1 MALGDTY
8 NNNERRNYS
17 PSVTAGYR
25 FSNPDSTIDKTSLSF
40 TYWNKL
46 LKISIAP
53 KKETEGDTIA
63 FDHENAGNVYLSHT
77 KALIFYKE
85 IMRFLDEYTNGT
97 AVTNAGVNT
106 GKEGLIYICDGK
118 EFNAEGP
125 CLVIRKI
132 DEHGHSVSDYAYE
145 FRRGLH
151 SSIINYEAKTSNFE
165 SRFYDLLEIEQFANL
180 LKSYY
185 ESMTM
190 AIAYSIQETNKYDT
204 SRMNTKLKIIG
215 EKLGVEFKAQNTS
228 NNTRTVNSSYFS
240 NAKPTNTGTQN
251 QGYNGPNTSAYETGS
266 LDDLD

>member
-8 NNNERRNYS
+8 NNNDRKNYS
-17 PSVTAGYR
+17 PSVSSGYK
-25 FSNPDSTIDKTSLSF
+25 FSNPESTIDKTSLSF

-53 KKETEGDTIA
+53 KKETEGDTIS
-63 FDHENAGNVYLSHT
+63 FDYENAGTVYLSHT
-77 KALIFYKE
+77 KAIIFYKE
-85 IMRFLDEYTNGT
+85 IMRFLEEYVKGT
-97 AVTNAGVNT
+97 SVTNAGVNT
-106 GKEGLIYICDGK
+106 GKDGLIYICDGK

-132 DEHGHSVSDYAYE
+132 DEKGHSVSSYLYE
-145 FRRGLH
+145 FRRNLH
-151 SSIINYEAKTSNFE
+151 ASIINYEEQTAKFE
-165 SRFYDLLEIEQFANL
+165 SRYYDLLEIEQFANL

-190 AIAYSIQETNKYDT
+190 AVAYSIQETNKYDT

-215 EKLGVEFKAQNTS
+215 EKLGVEFKAQS
-228 NNTRTVNSSYFS
+228 SSNTRTVNNSYFT
-240 NAKPTNTGTQN
+240 NAKPTNTQN
-251 QGYNGPNTSAYETGS
+251 SQGYNGPNTTAYESGT